1 MENLLRHL
9 QCSPADIGKYVLL
22 PGDPGRVSYM
32 AGFLENARFV
42 HVSREF
48 TIWTGSLCGESVS
61 VISTGMGGPSTA
73 ICVEELKQCGVHTL
87 IRVGGCGGIDESL
100 VPGTL
105 IIPTGAIRK
114 EGTSHEYVPIE
125 YPSVPNFEVV
135 TALKTAAEKLG
146 FTHALGVVECKD
158 NFYGQHAPETM
169 PAYHELLAKWE
180 AWKMAGALAS
190 EMESA
195 ALFIVAGIRRMRA
208 GTVLMLCGN
217 KERAKALG
225 TTETCYDY
233 TTAIQTAVEALRILI
248 ESDRASQTDEAC
260 AAAE

>member
-9 QCSPADIGKYVLL
+9 QCSSADIGKYVLL

-32 AGFLENARFV
+32 AGFLENARYI
-42 HVSREF
+42 HTNREY
-48 TIWTGSLCGESVS
+48 TIWTGLLCGESVS

-73 ICVEELKQCGVHTL
+73 ICVEELKQCGVHTM
-87 IRVGGCGGIDESL
+87 IRVGGCGGIDENL

-114 EGTSHEYVPIE
+114 EGTGREYVPIE
-125 YPSVPNFEVV
+125 YPAVPDFEVV
-135 TALKTAAEKLG
+135 SALNMAAKRLG
-146 FTHALGVVECKD
+146 FAHALGVVECKD
-158 NFYGQHAPETM
+158 SFYGQHAPETM
-169 PAYHELLAKWE
+169 PVYHELLAKWE

-195 ALFIVAGIRRMRA
+195 TLFLVAGVRRMRA

-225 TTETCYDY
+225 TMETCYDY
-233 TTAIQTAVEALRILI
+233 TTAIQTAVEALCILI
-248 ESDRASQTDEAC
+248 KSDQTSQDNAIYASTK
-260 AAAE
+260 